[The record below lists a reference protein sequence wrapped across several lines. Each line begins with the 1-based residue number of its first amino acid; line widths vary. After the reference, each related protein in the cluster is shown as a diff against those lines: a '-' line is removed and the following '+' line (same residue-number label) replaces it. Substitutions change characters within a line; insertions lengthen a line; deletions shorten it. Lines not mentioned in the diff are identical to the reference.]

1 MPLSIGRQKILD
13 LKVVLL
19 DPPKSSDDPKG
30 DTILYWA
37 RHHFIGF
44 SKFDFC
50 AKTET
55 TSLKKILPLKKFHKI
70 QKLTNIV
77 S

>member
-1 MPLSIGRQKILD
+1 MPPSIGRQKILD

-50 AKTET
+50 AETET
-55 TSLKKILPLKKFHKI
+55 TSLKKILPLKKFHRI

>member
-1 MPLSIGRQKILD
+1 MD

-37 RHHFIGF
+37 HHHFKGF
-44 SKFDFC
+44 SKFEFC

-55 TSLKKILPLKKFHKI
+55 TSLIKILAYKKFYKI
-70 QKLTNIV
+70 QKLPYV
-77 S
+77 VL

>member
-1 MPLSIGRQKILD
+1 MPPSIGRQKILD

-55 TSLKKILPLKKFHKI
+55 TSLIKILPLKIFHRIK
-70 QKLTNIV
+70 KLTYIV

>member
-1 MPLSIGRQKILD
+1 MD

-19 DPPKSSDDPKG
+19 DPPKSIDDPKG

-55 TSLKKILPLKKFHKI
+55 TSLTKILPQKKFHKI
-70 QKLTNIV
+70 QKLTYIV

>member
-1 MPLSIGRQKILD
+1 MPPSIGRQKILD

-55 TSLKKILPLKKFHKI
+55 TSLKKILPHKKFHKI
-70 QKLTNIV
+70 QKVTNIV